1 MAEKDSISNRDTDEP
16 DPNDVWARLHQ
27 KVAVNDAYFHFIDTG
42 KLMPLV
48 EACLASPDDA
58 FWLKN
63 AIEMLESHKG
73 YPWVIKRQVEK
84 ARDVKARG
92 RPAEPVWKDD
102 KRLTYMKVAIEK
114 HEQMLR
120 WAGEQKI
127 TAAAVIR
134 RIWEMEELPPLTSVE
149 RSDLNDTKAI
159 NAETSK
165 GLLFPTHKESR
176 AKAIRRALNKLQQN
190 DFVEVHDTSLD
201 LTEKGLLF
209 FRSIDLF

>member
-1 MAEKDSISNRDTDEP
+1 MAEDDSILNRDTDEP
-16 DPNDVWARLHQ
+16 DPQDVWARLHQ
-27 KVAVNDAYFHFIDTG
+27 KVAVNDAYYHFIDTG

-58 FWLKN
+58 FWLKK

-84 ARDVKARG
+84 AKDLKARG
-92 RPAEPVWKDD
+92 RPAEPVWKED

-134 RIWEMEELPPLTSVE
+134 RIWELEELPPLSL
-149 RSDLNDTKAI
+149 SDLGDSSRYALHKQAKSHVPQDQKWLRDVEMI
-159 NAETSK
+159 LYDCDAEFMRQ
-165 GLLFPTHKESR
+165 L
-176 AKAIRRALNKLQQN
+176 A
-190 DFVEVHDTSLD
+190 DFGDDS
-201 LTEKGLLF
+201 
-209 FRSIDLF
+209 SN

>member
-1 MAEKDSISNRDTDEP
+1 MAEKNSISNRDTDEP
-16 DPNDVWARLHQ
+16 DPNDVWAWLHQ

-48 EACLASPDDA
+48 EACLASPDDT
-58 FWLKN
+58 FWLKK

-92 RPAEPVWKDD
+92 RPAEPVWKED

-134 RIWEMEELPPLTSVE
+134 RIWEMEELPPLSL
-149 RSDLNDTKAI
+149 SDLGD
-159 NAETSK
+159 S
-165 GLLFPTHKESR
+165 S
-176 AKAIRRALNKLQQN
+176 
-190 DFVEVHDTSLD
+190 
-201 LTEKGLLF
+201 
-209 FRSIDLF
+209 

>member
-1 MAEKDSISNRDTDEP
+1 MAEDESRSNRHMNEAEVK
-16 DPNDVWARLHQ
+16 DVWSRLHQ
-27 KVAVNDAYFHFIDTG
+27 KVAVNDAYYHFIDTG

-48 EACLASPDDA
+48 EASLASPENTSL
-58 FWLKN
+58 LKK

-84 ARDVKARG
+84 AKDLKARG
-92 RPAEPVWKDD
+92 RPAEPVWKED

-134 RIWEMEELPPLTSVE
+134 RIWELEELPPLSL
-149 RSDLNDTKAI
+149 SDLGDSSRYALHKQAKSHVPQDQKWLRDVEMI
-159 NAETSK
+159 LYDCDAEFMRQLAEFGDDS
-165 GLLFPTHKESR
+165 S
-176 AKAIRRALNKLQQN
+176 N
-190 DFVEVHDTSLD
+190 
-201 LTEKGLLF
+201 
-209 FRSIDLF
+209 